1 MFIEIVNEHVMELIK
16 IIIVDI
22 REFVYAII
30 IVAFLVFQE
39 VTILSESIG
48 RISIIFQVSSLSG
61 ISVRYWAIHHMVE
74 YIMMVIHF
82 TVD

>member
-1 MFIEIVNEHVMELIK
+1 MFIEIVNEHAMELIK

-61 ISVRYWAIHHMVE
+61 ISVRY
-74 YIMMVIHF
+74 
-82 TVD
+82 